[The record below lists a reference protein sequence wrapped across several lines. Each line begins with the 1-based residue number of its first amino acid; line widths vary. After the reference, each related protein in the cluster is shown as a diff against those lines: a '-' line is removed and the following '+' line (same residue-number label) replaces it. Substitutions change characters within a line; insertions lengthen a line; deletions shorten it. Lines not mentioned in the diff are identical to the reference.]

1 MTSISGNRS
10 SDLEANKS
18 VVDAFILF
26 LVSLLLI
33 ALVRVAAQITSI
45 PVGLSVIEVFL
56 VFLPALIYVLLKRL
70 PLFQSLGWRPVAPSI
85 ALRCLVL
92 GVLGWGVVVMI
103 YLATLGPLEAM
114 LGPAPPG
121 GFLTKAVP
129 STVPGLAVF
138 LVAMAVF
145 PALCEETLFRGTIL
159 GIFERKGV
167 WKGIVYTALLFA
179 IFHITPWIFFPAL
192 ALGILFGLIA
202 VRTNSTLP
210 AMICHASTN
219 STVAIISFFY
229 RNDPEHKPY
238 LLVGVLAVLFVMVLI
253 EFLYCTRGVKRQ
265 PSPLTVAPAKF
276 SRRLKWMVIA
286 ILVAALILAFAAN
299 RILER
304 ASGANNEYSMP
315 DNDNGEYVLA
325 LRSRHA
331 DVDIQPGDVVA
342 FNRGGR
348 TLLRKV
354 AKIDQNI
361 VWVIEEPSGER
372 TRQTQ
377 VPRGEIIGKVVL
389 KLTPVRGINATPD

>member
-159 GIFERKGV
+159 GIFE
-167 WKGIVYTALLFA
+167 
-179 IFHITPWIFFPAL
+179 
-192 ALGILFGLIA
+192 
-202 VRTNSTLP
+202 
-210 AMICHASTN
+210 
-219 STVAIISFFY
+219 
-229 RNDPEHKPY
+229 KP
-238 LLVGVLAVLFVMVLI
+238 
-253 EFLYCTRGVKRQ
+253 
-265 PSPLTVAPAKF
+265 SAK
-276 SRRLKWMVIA
+276 
-286 ILVAALILAFAAN
+286 
-299 RILER
+299 
-304 ASGANNEYSMP
+304 
-315 DNDNGEYVLA
+315 
-325 LRSRHA
+325 
-331 DVDIQPGDVVA
+331 
-342 FNRGGR
+342 
-348 TLLRKV
+348 
-354 AKIDQNI
+354 
-361 VWVIEEPSGER
+361 
-372 TRQTQ
+372 
-377 VPRGEIIGKVVL
+377 
-389 KLTPVRGINATPD
+389 

>member
-179 IFHITPWIFFPAL
+179 IFHITPWIFFPAF

-202 VRTNSTLP
+202 VRTNSILP
-210 AMICHASTN
+210 TIICHASTN
-219 STVAIISFFY
+219 STVAIVSFFY
-229 RNDPEHKPY
+229 RKNPEHKPY
-238 LLVGVLAVLFVMVLI
+238 LLVAIFAVLFVVALI
-253 EFLYCTRGVKRQ
+253 EFLYRTRGVKRR
-265 PSPLTVAPAKF
+265 PSPLTAAPAKI
-276 SRRLKWMVIA
+276 SRRLKWAVIA
-286 ILVAALILAFAAN
+286 ILVMALIPTFAAN
-299 RILER
+299 RILEHES
-304 ASGANNEYSMP
+304 AANDEYSMSE
-315 DNDNGEYVLA
+315 NDDGEYLLA
-325 LRSRHA
+325 LKGRDTDLH
-331 DVDIQPGDVVA
+331 IQPGDTVA
-342 FNRGGR
+342 FKRDGR
-348 TLLRKV
+348 TILRKV
-354 AKIDQNI
+354 VRTDQNTI
-361 VWVIEEPSGER
+361 WIGEPSATG
-372 TRQTQ
+372 TRQIQ
-377 VPRGEIIGKVVL
+377 IQRSKIIGKVVR
-389 KLTPVRGINATPD
+389 KLPPCVVDKT